1 MGNINGGRKAPA
13 RPAKPTSLPLCGP
26 PKSRPCG
33 APRLRPAARRRGAAR
48 ANHGRAESAVRAPAP
63 QPLARWRRE
72 TVGGGC
78 ARGRLHVCRGRVTPA
93 DIVMAPSHGGGDS
106 AEWAVCDNNTW
117 FMQFM
122 QVLGQ
127 VLPTFGLNL
136 CELSA
141 YWDSRKSL
149 KKTFRQR
156 VHWQSVSP
164 HLCGTCRT
172 VLSGY
177 SLDKWMY

>member
-1 MGNINGGRKAPA
+1 MAGFEHPRRVLNLHPCHCAA
-13 RPAKPTSLPLCGP
+13 RPSHGRVELHA
-26 PKSRPCG
+26 
-33 APRLRPAARRRGAAR
+33 AAR

-63 QPLARWRRE
+63 QPLARWRCE

-136 CELSA
+136 CELSL
-141 YWDSRKSL
+141 YWDSHKSL

-156 VHWQSVSP
+156 VRSVAATTAEVRVAAQLQACICHVLAS
-164 HLCGTCRT
+164 CRR
-172 VLSGY
+172 SEPE
-177 SLDKWMY
+177 